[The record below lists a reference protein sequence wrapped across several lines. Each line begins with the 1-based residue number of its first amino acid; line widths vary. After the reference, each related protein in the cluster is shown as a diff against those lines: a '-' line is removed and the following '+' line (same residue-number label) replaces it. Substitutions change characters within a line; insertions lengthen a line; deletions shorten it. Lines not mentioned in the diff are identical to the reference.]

1 MVNNLLNITNKD
13 TVYKVISNSLMKLLY
28 EKTEDELKPL
38 LAVPQIPLIAADS
51 YFIHY
56 SIAPMLRLSNPDEV
70 MNSVLDFQR
79 SYMTSERYAKLRTI
93 TALDDEM
100 SKVYAFT
107 LTYAILEELLK
118 KLDTTDEIRSL
129 LNQLSQLSQ
138 QVQQALQ
145 GGLQGGQGGADQQQ
159 LDQLTQQAQQITQQ
173 LLEKSGIKDDDIKE
187 MVKKASK
194 KAERTTENVS
204 ELRRLAGGKEAGKE
218 AGTLEFLADLAKD
231 ILQQKVD
238 VEIIELA
245 GKIAES
251 LPKFVKL
258 KKTRSKHGE
267 EIAGYR
273 LTKNIE
279 KALPRELALPDEIF
293 YYKLASNGFLSRE
306 MQTVEEGAYY
316 VLIDKSGSMSG
327 EKTVWARAVALALLK
342 LAREKKRRYFLRFF
356 DYTAHELLDD
366 RDSEKLLK
374 HILEIEANGG
384 TSIDIALKTAL
395 EDLAR
400 YKLSELTNTVI
411 IITDGED
418 NVKTPPDDFKQANAV
433 LVSVMISGRNY
444 DLERISR
451 ESGGE
456 YLQATLDADGAL
468 RLVKAVK

>member
-1 MVNNLLNITNKD
+1 METRTPLVNNLLNVTNKD

-28 EKTEDELKPL
+28 EKAEDELKPL
-38 LAVPQIPLIAADS
+38 LAIPQIPLVATDS

-56 SIAPMLRLSNPDEV
+56 STAPMLRSSNPDEV
-70 MNSVLDFQR
+70 MNNVLDFKR
-79 SYMTSERYAKLRTI
+79 NYMTSERYYALRTI
-93 TALDDEM
+93 TTLDDEM

-118 KLDTTDEIRSL
+118 KLDTTDEIRNL
-129 LNQLSQLSQ
+129 LNQLSQL
-138 QVQQALQ
+138 
-145 GGLQGGQGGADQQQ
+145 LQGGQGGADQQQ

-173 LLEKSGIKDDDIKE
+173 LLEKSGIKDDIKE
-187 MVKKASK
+187 IVEKASE
-194 KAERTTENVS
+194 KAEKTTENVS
-204 ELRRLAGGKEAGKE
+204 NIRKLVGGKEAGKE
-218 AGTLEFLADLAKD
+218 PGTLELLTDLARD

-245 GKIAES
+245 GRIAES

-273 LTKNIE
+273 LTKNVE
-279 KALPRELALPDEIF
+279 NALPRELALPDELF
-293 YYKLASNGFLSRE
+293 YYKLSNGFLAKE
-306 MQTVEEGAYY
+306 MQSVEEGAYY

-327 EKTVWARAVALALLK
+327 EKTIWARAVALALLK

-356 DYTAHELLDD
+356 DYATHELLDD
-366 RDSEKLLK
+366 TNPEKLLK
-374 HILEIEANGG
+374 HILEVEADGG
-384 TSIDIALKTAL
+384 TSIDTALKTAL

-400 YKLSELTNTVI
+400 YKLNELTNTVI

-418 NVKTPPDDFKQANAV
+418 NVKTSPDDFKQANAV

>member
-13 TVYKVISNSLMKLLY
+13 TVYKVISNSLMSNLY
-28 EKTEDELKPL
+28 EKAEDELKPL
-38 LAVPQIPLIAADS
+38 LAIPQIPLIATDS

-56 SIAPMLRLSNPDEV
+56 STAPVLRTSNPDEV
-70 MNSVLDFQR
+70 MNSVLDFKR
-79 SYMTSERYAKLRTI
+79 SYMTSERYTKIKTI
-93 TALDDEM
+93 TTLDDEM
-100 SKVYAFT
+100 SKVYSFT
-107 LTYAILEELLK
+107 LTYTILEKLLE
-118 KLDTTDEIRSL
+118 KLDTTDEIRNL
-129 LNQLSQLSQ
+129 LNQLSQLSEQMQ
-138 QVQQALQ
+138 QTLQ
-145 GGLQGGQGGADQQQ
+145 QGGQSGASQQ

-187 MVKKASK
+187 IVEKASE
-194 KAERTTENVS
+194 KAEKTTENVNK
-204 ELRRLAGGKEAGKE
+204 LRRLVGKED
-218 AGTLEFLADLAKD
+218 GTLEFLADLAKD

-258 KKTRSKHGE
+258 RKKRNKHGD

-273 LTKNIE
+273 LTKNVE
-279 KALPRELALPDEIF
+279 KALPRELALPDELF

-306 MQTVEEGAYY
+306 MQNVEEGAYY

-327 EKTVWARAVALALLK
+327 EKTIWARAVALALLR
-342 LAREKKRRYFLRFF
+342 LAREKKRKYFLRFF
-356 DYTAHELLDD
+356 DYVAHELLDD
-366 RDSEKLLK
+366 TNPEKLLK
-374 HILEIEANGG
+374 HILEVEANGG
-384 TSIDIALKTAL
+384 TSIDTALKTAL

-418 NVKTPPDDFKQANAV
+418 NVKTSPDDFKQANAV

-468 RLVKAVK
+468 RLVKTVK